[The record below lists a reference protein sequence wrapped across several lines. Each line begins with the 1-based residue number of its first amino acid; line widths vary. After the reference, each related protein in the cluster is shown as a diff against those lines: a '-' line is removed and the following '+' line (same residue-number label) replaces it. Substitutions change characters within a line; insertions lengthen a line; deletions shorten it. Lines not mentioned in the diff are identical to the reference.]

1 MPTKNAG
8 SEFNSRGLIMLNIL
22 GKRYFFFALS
32 LLLILPGLILIA
44 INGLPL
50 SIDFKGGSMIEL
62 EFNNQVAPSSA
73 QALEV
78 FTENSIADV
87 QVQTSEQ
94 NDSVLLLIRSTSLS
108 QEQYTGIIEQFRDE
122 FDQDLVE
129 RRFETVGPSISQS
142 VTQRALLA
150 IAIAALA
157 VIIYITFAFSKI
169 SHAFRYGVCA
179 IIAMLHDILVVI
191 SIGAI
196 GSRLFGWQM
205 DSLYLTALL
214 TVIGFST
221 QDKIVVFDR
230 IRENEPILRKV
241 AFEKMV
247 NHSIVQSLQRSIN
260 TQLMT
265 VEFLLLSLALFG
277 GSTLREMSIIL
288 LIGLLSGTYSSIFIA
303 APILVVWEK
312 QEWRNWFRKTTTA

>member
-1 MPTKNAG
+1 
-8 SEFNSRGLIMLNIL
+8 MLNIL
-22 GKRYFFFALS
+22 GKRYLFFALS
-32 LLLILPGLILIA
+32 LLIILPGLVIIA
-44 INGLPL
+44 IDGLPL
-50 SIDFKGGSMIEL
+50 SIDFKGGSLVEI
-62 EFNNQVAPSSA
+62 EFNTAAAPSPEAMSGIYE
-73 QALEV
+73 QNGIV
-78 FTENSIADV
+78 DS

-94 NDSVLLLIRSTSLS
+94 DGSIIFVIKSSTLT
-108 QEQYTGIIEQFRDE
+108 QDQHTGIIEQLKTE
-122 FDQDLVE
+122 FDQGLIE
-129 RRFETVGPSISQS
+129 RRFDTVGPSISQS

-150 IAIAALA
+150 IGVAALA
-157 VIIYITFAFSKI
+157 VIIYITFAFRGI

-191 SIGAI
+191 SVGAL
-196 GSRLFGWQM
+196 GSRFFGWQM
-205 DSLYLTALL
+205 DSLFLTALL

-230 IRENEPILRKV
+230 IRENEPILSRV
-241 AFEKMV
+241 SFEKLV

-277 GSTLREMSIIL
+277 GASLREMSIIL

-303 APILVVWEK
+303 APILVVWETK
-312 QEWRNWFRKTTTA
+312 EWKTWFRKSNPTQA